1 MKFWY
6 FRLRHPIQ
14 WWRLRREAQWWD
26 RCIGY
31 EEDL

>member
-14 WWRLRREAQWWD
+14 WWRLRREAQWWGAM
-26 RCIGY
+26 IGD